1 MKKLFQSLSV
11 KVTLVFFVTAVVY
24 LYGLSVGIR
33 YLIDEDEL
41 RKIIGYYQTSYY
53 DYMLEDLQ
61 YPPNI
66 DKAEEIVGQMPF
78 DMKIMGED
86 LNWASSPQF
95 IITDTINFEL
105 STLNVAKI
113 KADIAEGKAP
123 SGEGVQAA
131 RYKNRTY
138 AKIPFGDYTIFLVT
152 PKMSVAA
159 QRTYIIELII
169 AITLLVFLICYAMVQ
184 RIFRPIKSI
193 EEGANQIGQGQLEYR
208 IDVKQKDELGSLAEK
223 INQLAVN
230 VQEML
235 AAKQRLNLGVSHELR
250 SPLTRARLE
259 VELLEDSKIKED
271 LLNEINAMETIIANL
286 LDSEAINYGH
296 KKLKLELF
304 ELSDMISQLIQKS
317 GFLADS
323 NIAFIPLDYAAQVEA
338 DKTLFE
344 VMIKNILEN
353 AIRYNPVDGEPIQV
367 RVEQVEDTYEIK
379 IRDFG
384 PGFSKEDLTKV
395 TEPFYRTGQSR
406 SRQSGGFGLGL
417 YLCKQIVEAH
427 QGTITIA
434 NHEETGAVVAVTIPK
449 RQNQMDNA

>member
-1 MKKLFQSLSV
+1 MKKPFQSLSV
-11 KVTLVFFVTAVVY
+11 KVTLVFFVTAVAY
-24 LYGLSVGIR
+24 LYGLTVGIR
-33 YLIDEDEL
+33 YLIDTDEL
-41 RKIIGYYQTSYY
+41 RETIGYYQTSYY
-53 DYMLEDLQ
+53 DYMLEDIQ
-61 YPPNI
+61 YPPNTG
-66 DKAEEIVGQMPF
+66 KAEEVVGQMPF
-78 DMKIMGED
+78 DMKIVGKD
-86 LNWASSPQF
+86 LAWTSSPQF
-95 IITDTINFEL
+95 IITDAINFEL

-123 SGEGVQAA
+123 SREGVEAA

-138 AKIPFGDYTIFLVT
+138 AKIPYGDYTIFLVT
-152 PKMSVAA
+152 PKMSVAV
-159 QRTYIIELII
+159 QRTYIVEAII
-169 AITLLVFLICYAMVQ
+169 AITLLILLICYALVQ
-184 RIFRPIKSI
+184 RIFRPIKLI
-193 EEGANQIGQGQLEYR
+193 EEGANQIGQGHLEYR

-304 ELSDMISQLIQKS
+304 ELSEMIGQMIQKS
-317 GFLADS
+317 GFLSKS
-323 NIAFIPLDYAAQVEA
+323 NIAFIPLDRAAQVEA

-353 AIRYNPVDGEPIQV
+353 AIRYNPAEGEPIQI
-367 RVEQVEDTYEIK
+367 RVEQMEHTYEIK

-384 PGFSKEDLTKV
+384 PGLSQEDLTKV

-406 SRQSGGFGLGL
+406 SRKSGGFGLGL

-427 QGTITIA
+427 QGTITIE

>member
-11 KVTLVFFVTAVVY
+11 KLTLVFFVTAVVY

-113 KADIAEGKAP
+113 KADIAEGKVP

-259 VELLEDSKIKED
+259 VELLEDSKNKED

-353 AIRYNPVDGEPIQV
+353 ALRYNPVEGEPIQI

-427 QGTITIA
+427 QGTIAIA

-449 RQNQMDNA
+449 RQNQMENA

>member
-1 MKKLFQSLSV
+1 MKKPFQSLSV
-11 KVTLVFFVTAVVY
+11 KVTLVFFVTAVAY
-24 LYGLSVGIR
+24 LYGLTVGIR
-33 YLIDEDEL
+33 YLIDADEL
-41 RKIIGYYQTSYY
+41 RETIGYYQTSYY
-53 DYMLEDLQ
+53 DYMLADIQ

-66 DKAEEIVGQMPF
+66 GKAEEVVGQMPF
-78 DMKIMGED
+78 DMKIVGTD
-86 LNWASSPQF
+86 LDWTSSPQF
-95 IITDTINFEL
+95 IITDAINFEL

-113 KADIAEGKAP
+113 KADIAEGRAT
-123 SGEGVQAA
+123 SREGVEAA

-159 QRTYIIELII
+159 QRTYIVEAII
-169 AITLLVFLICYAMVQ
+169 AFTLLILLICYALVQ

-193 EEGANQIGQGQLEYR
+193 EEGAKRIGQGHLEYR
-208 IDVKQKDELGSLAEK
+208 IDVKQKDELGSLAQK

-259 VELLEDSKIKED
+259 VELLEDSRIKED

-304 ELSDMISQLIQKS
+304 ELSEMIGQMIQKS
-317 GFLADS
+317 GFLSKS
-323 NIAFIPLDYAAQVEA
+323 NIAFIPLDRAAQVEA

-353 AIRYNPVDGEPIQV
+353 AIRYNPAEGEPIQI
-367 RVEQVEDTYEIK
+367 RVEQMEHTYEIK

-384 PGFSKEDLTKV
+384 PGLSKEDLIKV
-395 TEPFYRTGQSR
+395 TEPFYRPGQSR

-427 QGTITIA
+427 QGTITIE

>member
-1 MKKLFQSLSV
+1 MKKPFQSLSV
-11 KVTLVFFVTAVVY
+11 KLTLVFFVTAVVY
-24 LYGLSVGIR
+24 LYGLTVGIR
-33 YLIDEDEL
+33 YLIDADEL
-41 RKIIGYYQTSYY
+41 RETIGYYQTSYY
-53 DYMLEDLQ
+53 DYMLADIQ

-66 DKAEEIVGQMPF
+66 GKAEEVVGQMPF
-78 DMKIMGED
+78 DMKIVGTD
-86 LNWASSPQF
+86 LDWTSSPQF
-95 IITDTINFEL
+95 IITDAINFEL

-113 KADIAEGKAP
+113 KADIAEGRAP
-123 SGEGVQAA
+123 SREGVEAA

-159 QRTYIIELII
+159 QRTYIVEAII
-169 AITLLVFLICYAMVQ
+169 AFTLLILLICYALVQ

-193 EEGANQIGQGQLEYR
+193 EEGAKRIGQGQLEYR
-208 IDVKQKDELGSLAEK
+208 IDVKQKDELGSLAQK

-259 VELLEDSKIKED
+259 VELLEDSRIKED

-304 ELSDMISQLIQKS
+304 ELSEMIGQMIQKS
-317 GFLADS
+317 GFLSKS
-323 NIAFIPLDYAAQVEA
+323 NIAFIPLDRAAQVEA

-353 AIRYNPVDGEPIQV
+353 AIRYNPAEGEPIQV
-367 RVEQVEDTYEIK
+367 RVEQMEHTYEIK
-379 IRDFG
+379 IRDYG
-384 PGFSKEDLTKV
+384 PGLSKEDLIKV
-395 TEPFYRTGQSR
+395 TEPFYRPGQSR

-427 QGTITIA
+427 QGTITIE

>member
-11 KVTLVFFVTAVVY
+11 KLTLVFFVTAIVY
-24 LYGLSVGIR
+24 LYGLTAAMR
-33 YLIDEDEL
+33 YLVDEDEL
-41 RKIIGYYQTSYY
+41 RETIGYYQTSYY
-53 DYMLEDLQ
+53 DYMLADIQ

-66 DKAEEIVGQMPF
+66 GRAEKVVDRMPF
-78 DMKIMGED
+78 DMKIVGED
-86 LNWASSPQF
+86 FNWTSSPQF
-95 IITDTINFEL
+95 MITDAIHFEL

-113 KADIAEGKAP
+113 KADIAEGRA
-123 SGEGVQAA
+123 SSREGVEAA

-152 PKMSVAA
+152 PKMSVAV
-159 QRTYIIELII
+159 QRTYIVEAII
-169 AITLLVFLICYAMVQ
+169 AITLLILLICYALVR

-193 EEGANQIGQGQLEYR
+193 EEGATRIGQGELEHR
-208 IDVKQKDELGSLAEK
+208 IDVKQKDELGSLAQK
-223 INQLAVN
+223 INQLTVN

-286 LDSEAINYGH
+286 LDSEAINYGY

-304 ELSDMISQLIQKS
+304 ELSDMISQMIQRR
-317 GFLADS
+317 GFLSNS
-323 NIAFIPLDYAAQVEA
+323 NITFIPLDYAAQVEA
-338 DKTLFE
+338 DQILFE

-353 AIRYNPVDGEPIQV
+353 AIRYNPVEGEPIQV
-367 RVEQVEDTYEIK
+367 WVEQEEDTYKIK

-406 SRQSGGFGLGL
+406 SRKSGGFGLGL

-427 QGTITIA
+427 QGTIAIA
-434 NHEETGAVVAVTIPK
+434 NHEETGAVVALTIPK
-449 RQNQMDNA
+449 RQNLMENA

>member
-11 KVTLVFFVTAVVY
+11 KLTLVFFVTAIVY
-24 LYGLSVGIR
+24 LYGLTAAMR
-33 YLIDEDEL
+33 YLVDEDEL
-41 RKIIGYYQTSYY
+41 RETIGYYQTSYY
-53 DYMLEDLQ
+53 DYMLEDIQ

-66 DKAEEIVGQMPF
+66 GRAEKVVDRMPF
-78 DMKIMGED
+78 DMKIVGED
-86 LNWASSPQF
+86 FNWTSSPQF
-95 IITDTINFEL
+95 IITDAIHFEL

-113 KADIAEGKAP
+113 KADIAEGREP
-123 SGEGVQAA
+123 SREGVEAA

-152 PKMSVAA
+152 PKMSVVV
-159 QRTYIIELII
+159 QRTYIVEAII
-169 AITLLVFLICYAMVQ
+169 AITLLILLICYALVQ

-230 VQEML
+230 VQDML

-317 GFLADS
+317 GFLTDS
-323 NIAFIPLDYAAQVEA
+323 SIAFIPLDCAAQVEA

-353 AIRYNPVDGEPIQV
+353 ALRYNPVEGEPIQV
-367 RVEQVEDTYEIK
+367 RVEQVENTYEIT

-427 QGTITIA
+427 QGTIAIA
-434 NHEETGAVVAVTIPK
+434 NHEKAGAVVVITIPK
-449 RQNQMDNA
+449 RQNPMDNA

>member
-11 KVTLVFFVTAVVY
+11 KLTLVFFITAIVY
-24 LYGLSVGIR
+24 LYGLTAAMR
-33 YLIDEDEL
+33 YLVDEDEL
-41 RKIIGYYQTSYY
+41 RETIGYYQTSYY
-53 DYMLEDLQ
+53 DYMLEDIQ

-66 DKAEEIVGQMPF
+66 DRAEKVVDRMPF
-78 DMKIMGED
+78 DMKIVGED
-86 LNWASSPQF
+86 FNWTSSPQF
-95 IITDTINFEL
+95 IITDAIHFEL

-113 KADIAEGKAP
+113 KADIAEGREP
-123 SGEGVQAA
+123 SREGVEAA
-131 RYKNRTY
+131 RYKNRTN

-152 PKMSVAA
+152 PKMSVVV
-159 QRTYIIELII
+159 QRTYIVEAII
-169 AITLLVFLICYAMVQ
+169 AITLLILLICYALVQ

-353 AIRYNPVDGEPIQV
+353 AIRYNPIDSEPIQV
-367 RVEQVEDTYEIK
+367 RVDPMEDTYKIM

-427 QGTITIA
+427 QGTIAIA

-449 RQNQMDNA
+449 RQNQMENA

>member
-11 KVTLVFFVTAVVY
+11 KLTLVFFVTAIVY
-24 LYGLSVGIR
+24 LYGLTAAMR
-33 YLIDEDEL
+33 YLVDEDEL
-41 RKIIGYYQTSYY
+41 RETIGYYQTSYY
-53 DYMLEDLQ
+53 DYMLEDIQ

-66 DKAEEIVGQMPF
+66 GRAEKIVDRMPF
-78 DMKIMGED
+78 DMKIVGED
-86 LNWASSPQF
+86 FNWTSSPQF
-95 IITDTINFEL
+95 MITDAIHFEL

-113 KADIAEGKAP
+113 KADIAEGREP
-123 SGEGVQAA
+123 SREGVEAA

-152 PKMSVAA
+152 PKMSVVV
-159 QRTYIIELII
+159 QRTYIVEAII
-169 AITLLVFLICYAMVQ
+169 AITLLILLICYALVQ

-353 AIRYNPVDGEPIQV
+353 AIRYNPVDDEPIQV
-367 RVEQVEDTYEIK
+367 RVKQVEDTYEIK

-427 QGTITIA
+427 QGTIAIA

-449 RQNQMDNA
+449 RQNQMENA

>member
-1 MKKLFQSLSV
+1 MKKPFQSLSV
-11 KVTLVFFVTAVVY
+11 KLTLVFFVTAVVY

-66 DKAEEIVGQMPF
+66 DKAEEIVDQMPF

-123 SGEGVQAA
+123 SREGVQAA

-304 ELSDMISQLIQKS
+304 ELGDMISQMIQKS
-317 GFLADS
+317 GFLTDS

-427 QGTITIA
+427 QGTIAIT

-449 RQNQMDNA
+449 RQNPMDNA

>member
-1 MKKLFQSLSV
+1 MKKPFQSLSV
-11 KVTLVFFVTAVVY
+11 KLTLVFFVTAVVY

-123 SGEGVQAA
+123 SGGGVQAA

-304 ELSDMISQLIQKS
+304 ELGDMISQMIQKS
-317 GFLADS
+317 GFLTDS

-353 AIRYNPVDGEPIQV
+353 AIHYNPAEGEPIQV

-427 QGTITIA
+427 QGTIAIA

-449 RQNQMDNA
+449 RQNQMEKV

>member
-11 KVTLVFFVTAVVY
+11 KLTLVFFVTAIVY
-24 LYGLSVGIR
+24 LYGLTAAMR
-33 YLIDEDEL
+33 YLVDEDEL
-41 RKIIGYYQTSYY
+41 RETIGYYQTSYY
-53 DYMLEDLQ
+53 DYMLADIQ

-66 DKAEEIVGQMPF
+66 GRAEKVVDRMPF
-78 DMKIMGED
+78 DMKIVGED
-86 LNWASSPQF
+86 FNWTSSPQF
-95 IITDTINFEL
+95 MITDAIHFEL

-113 KADIAEGKAP
+113 KADVAEGRA
-123 SGEGVQAA
+123 SSREGVEAA

-152 PKMSVAA
+152 PKMSVAV
-159 QRTYIIELII
+159 QRTYIVEAII
-169 AITLLVFLICYAMVQ
+169 AITLLILLICYVLVQ
-184 RIFRPIKSI
+184 RIFRPIKAI
-193 EEGANQIGQGQLEYR
+193 EEGANQIGQGHLEYR
-208 IDVKQKDELGSLAEK
+208 IDVKQKDELGSLAQK

-286 LDSEAINYGH
+286 LDSEAVNYGH

-317 GFLADS
+317 GFLVDS

-338 DKTLFE
+338 DKILFE

-353 AIRYNPVDGEPIQV
+353 ALRYNPVEGEPIQV

-427 QGTITIA
+427 QGTIAIA
-434 NHEETGAVVAVTIPK
+434 NHEETGAVVAITIPK
-449 RQNQMDNA
+449 RQNQMENA

>member
-11 KVTLVFFVTAVVY
+11 KLTLVFFVTAVVY

-66 DKAEEIVGQMPF
+66 DKAEEIVDQMPF

-193 EEGANQIGQGQLEYR
+193 EEGANQIGQGHLEYR
-208 IDVKQKDELGSLAEK
+208 IDVKQKDELGSLAQK

-259 VELLEDSKIKED
+259 VELLEDSKNKED

-353 AIRYNPVDGEPIQV
+353 ALRYNPVEGEPIQI

-427 QGTITIA
+427 QGTIAIA

-449 RQNQMDNA
+449 RQNQMENA

>member
-1 MKKLFQSLSV
+1 MKKPFQSLSV
-11 KVTLVFFVTAVVY
+11 KLTLVFFVTAVAY
-24 LYGLSVGIR
+24 LYGLTVGIR
-33 YLIDEDEL
+33 YLIDTDEL
-41 RKIIGYYQTSYY
+41 RKTIGYYQTSYY
-53 DYMLEDLQ
+53 DYMLEDIQ
-61 YPPNI
+61 YPPNTG
-66 DKAEEIVGQMPF
+66 KAEEVVGQMPF
-78 DMKIMGED
+78 DMKIVGKD
-86 LNWASSPQF
+86 LNWTSSPQF
-95 IITDTINFEL
+95 IITDAINFEL

-123 SGEGVQAA
+123 SREGVEAA

-138 AKIPFGDYTIFLVT
+138 AKIPYGDYTIFLVT
-152 PKMSVAA
+152 PKMSVAV
-159 QRTYIIELII
+159 QRTYIVEAII
-169 AITLLVFLICYAMVQ
+169 AITLLILLICYALVQ

-193 EEGANQIGQGQLEYR
+193 EEGANQIGQGHLEYR
-208 IDVKQKDELGSLAEK
+208 IDVKQKDELGSLAQK

-259 VELLEDSKIKED
+259 AELLEDSKIKED

-304 ELSDMISQLIQKS
+304 ELSEMIGQMIQKS
-317 GFLADS
+317 GFLSKS
-323 NIAFIPLDYAAQVEA
+323 NIAFIPLDRAAQVEA

-353 AIRYNPVDGEPIQV
+353 AIHYNPVDGEPIQV

-427 QGTITIA
+427 QGTIAIE

-449 RQNQMDNA
+449 RQNPMDNA